1 MDHVTAVETFA
12 RQLSDIGSPLT
23 EPQIITKI
31 LCTLPPSF
39 RTVISA
45 WENLEDKMKT
55 MDRLTNR
62 LIKEEEVNKRFGG
75 EVAKAD
81 AAFFAKQ
88 GGSSVNQASKTRRT
102 CTYCGRQNHT
112 EERCWDKAKDQEKQ
126 VNGTQAKFARG
137 RPAQERNPVQESWSS
152 DPSRSSLARLASQ
165 MGVGTPIL
173 EHPSI

>member
-1 MDHVTAVETFA
+1 MEKLSSQYEKAAQENQHSLIPRFYEYQYDKDKSVMDHVTAVDTFA
-12 RQLSDIGSPLT
+12 RQQSDIGSPLT

-81 AAFFAKQ
+81 DAFFAKQ
-88 GGSSVNQASKTRRT
+88 GG
-102 CTYCGRQNHT
+102 
-112 EERCWDKAKDQEKQ
+112 
-126 VNGTQAKFARG
+126 
-137 RPAQERNPVQESWSS
+137 
-152 DPSRSSLARLASQ
+152 
-165 MGVGTPIL
+165 
-173 EHPSI
+173 

>member
-88 GGSSVNQASKTRRT
+88 GGSSVNQA
-102 CTYCGRQNHT
+102 N
-112 EERCWDKAKDQEKQ
+112 
-126 VNGTQAKFARG
+126 
-137 RPAQERNPVQESWSS
+137 
-152 DPSRSSLARLASQ
+152 
-165 MGVGTPIL
+165 
-173 EHPSI
+173 